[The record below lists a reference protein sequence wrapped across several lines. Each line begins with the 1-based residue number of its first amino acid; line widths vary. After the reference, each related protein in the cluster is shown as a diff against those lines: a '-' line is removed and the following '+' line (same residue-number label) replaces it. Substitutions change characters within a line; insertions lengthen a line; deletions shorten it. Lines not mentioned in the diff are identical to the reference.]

1 MQRMRCRVVH
11 ATIMD
16 SVIWNG
22 WSSIR
27 EWHSRRA
34 KCDEGR
40 SFSISLFILTMTE
53 KETSRAL
60 YTSMLFHRLFVIFF
74 IISIVLCI
82 SDADRPSWC
91 KTVEQKKKR
100 AFHQSQINKM
110 NRYKPWKELHK
121 FKKVEEEGKKLPFIK
136 EHREGALIFSRVATS
151 TLWLQISGNFLFVFI
166 HLSCPL
172 THSAPSLSCLQL
184 SLTHP
189 QAVWKQKRSK
199 GVDAHTYTATHTH
212 TN

>member
-1 MQRMRCRVVH
+1 
-11 ATIMD
+11 
-16 SVIWNG
+16 
-22 WSSIR
+22 
-27 EWHSRRA
+27 
-34 KCDEGR
+34 
-40 SFSISLFILTMTE
+40 
-53 KETSRAL
+53 
-60 YTSMLFHRLFVIFF
+60 
-74 IISIVLCI
+74 
-82 SDADRPSWC
+82 
-91 KTVEQKKKR
+91 
-100 AFHQSQINKM
+100 M

-199 GVDAHTYTATHTH
+199 GVDAHTYTATHTQTNTHQIKMTCLLITSLAELLPWFTTDFLAVNTEDSRLTFTGRTTLQHGSLSLSH
-212 TN
+212 TLSIIVFSITLSFLSSPLCHIPFIN

>member
-1 MQRMRCRVVH
+1 
-11 ATIMD
+11 
-16 SVIWNG
+16 
-22 WSSIR
+22 
-27 EWHSRRA
+27 
-34 KCDEGR
+34 
-40 SFSISLFILTMTE
+40 
-53 KETSRAL
+53 
-60 YTSMLFHRLFVIFF
+60 MLFHRLFVIFF

-91 KTVEQKKKR
+91 KTMEQKKNKR

-110 NRYKPWKELHK
+110 NRYKPWKELRK

-199 GVDAHTYTATHTH
+199 GVGAHTYTARHTQTNTHQIKMTCLLITSLAELLPWFTTDFLAVNTEDSRLTFTGRTTLQHGSLSHTH
-212 TN
+212 TQT